1 METIFCHKK
10 QDAALN
16 KTPHAV
22 EISVIIVNYNTS
34 ELLCRCLDSIARQT
48 GVSSE
53 TIVVDNASSDDS
65 RVMIRKNFPWVKLIP
80 NENNQGFARANNQ
93 ALDLYTGQYVFF
105 LNPDTE
111 VKPGAFRQM
120 IRFMQEH
127 ARVGLAGTRLLYPD
141 GSPQS
146 SVERHYPGQKHLKG
160 AFDSLAGDIAWVL
173 GASMIVRQEIIQ
185 ALNGFDDE
193 FFLYAEDID
202 LCLRVRKAGWTV
214 GFISE
219 AVVVHWCGQ
228 SERKTPPL
236 HVWEKK
242 FDAEIKFY
250 RKHYPAAAVRAI
262 GRDNVLQACWRIL
275 TLKLE
280 LMVAGDK
287 EIARRKLEKY
297 QLALKTFRAL

>member
-1 METIFCHKK
+1 
-10 QDAALN
+10 LN
-16 KTPHAV
+16 NTQHAI

-34 ELLCRCLDSIARQT
+34 DLLCRCLDSIARQT
-48 GVSSE
+48 GASSE

-65 RVMIRKNFPWVKLIP
+65 LMMIREKFPWVRLVP

-93 ALDLYTGQYVFF
+93 ALNLCTGRHVYF

-111 VKPGAFRQM
+111 VKPGAFSQM
-120 IRFMQEH
+120 VKFMQDH
-127 ARVGLAGTRLLYPD
+127 TRIGLAGTRLVYPD

-160 AFDSLAGDIAWVL
+160 AFDSLEGDIAWVL

-185 ALNGFDDE
+185 ELNGFDEE

-202 LCLRVRKAGWTV
+202 LCLRVRKGGWAV
-214 GFISE
+214 GFIPD

-228 SERKTPPL
+228 SERETPPL
-236 HVWEKK
+236 CVWEKK
-242 FDAEIKFY
+242 IDAEIKFY
-250 RKHYPAAAVRAI
+250 RKHYPAVAVRAI
-262 GRDNVLQACWRIL
+262 RRGNILQACWRIV

-280 LMVAGDK
+280 LLVAGDK
-287 EIARRKLEKY
+287 EISRRKLEKY
-297 QLALKTFRAL
+297 QLALETFRAL